1 MKLSLRK
8 SAKNG
13 TICMDKLDD
22 LYNKIFKLEVVIS
35 KDNKMKFELLEIF
48 KENNYSNKDLM
59 LRKIKSILDKYIDPE
74 SEVNHAN

>member
-8 SAKNG
+8 SAKNS

-22 LYNKIFKLEVVIS
+22 LYSIIFKLEVVIS

-48 KENNYSNKDLM
+48 KENNYGNKDLM